1 MPPQPVWVGM
11 VGAIPLGWYGCAR
24 TANMWRNELR
34 SAVCLLVAVSFPW
47 LHLLRPLPLSH
58 SCCWCNERLTTRA
71 GQNGIGRRGRM
82 SGMPQVQELMR
93 SAKDTCTNTSTTR
106 YDVKEALSGDGRS
119 TRSDGR
125 SDSGGVAKRPSHA
138 TLRPSL
144 RHVWE
149 NAQATVPHDPQSLR
163 HPSAVFRGCRRSS
176 PLSVHGSGKRIKCD
190 REFIRADLV
199 SSYRAD
205 NGIIR
210 IGPLNMS
217 PHWRGHP

>member
-1 MPPQPVWVGM
+1 
-11 VGAIPLGWYGCAR
+11 
-24 TANMWRNELR
+24 
-34 SAVCLLVAVSFPW
+34 
-47 LHLLRPLPLSH
+47 
-58 SCCWCNERLTTRA
+58 
-71 GQNGIGRRGRM
+71 M

-93 SAKDTCTNTSTTR
+93 SAKDTCTNTFTTR

-144 RHVWE
+144 RHAWE

-190 REFIRADLV
+190 REFICADLV

-210 IGPLNMS
+210 IRPLDMP
-217 PHWRGHP
+217 PHWRGHSCPAPAIVRPEFTHLHILPPTPQGFFVGVPTKVGRDEQAESRDPVLASRMGTMGHS